1 MVYSKEDI
9 FNFSDQVFAHL
20 KVSENDHVL
29 EITLDR
35 PEKKNAMNP
44 VMVNEIA
51 YAMSYA
57 HHNNDIWAVV
67 FAANGDVFCA
77 GADLKAFSGEAQ
89 EETNS
94 TIPQP
99 ETEVVI
105 GELFLQVHKPCIA
118 KINAPAFAGAFLLI
132 GGCTHIIASE
142 NASFS
147 LPEVKRGIWPMQVM
161 ESLLNVMTPRKVL
174 GLCMTGGKLDVEAAF
189 ECGLVSKVTSS
200 AELDQEVGALLDTI
214 KGNSPTAIRKGLEA
228 FDALRS
234 IKSDEKHKYLQKM
247 LYEVIKSED
256 AKEGIT
262 AFKEKRKPNW
272 TGN

>member
-1 MVYSKEDI
+1 MVYSKEEI
-9 FNFSDQVFAHL
+9 TNFSDQVFAHL
-20 KVSENDHVL
+20 QVNEKDHVL
-29 EITLDR
+29 EIVLNR

-57 HHNNDIWAVV
+57 HHNNGIWAVV
-67 FAANGDVFCA
+67 FGANGDVFCA

-89 EETNS
+89 EESNS
-94 TIPQP
+94 TIPKP
-99 ETEVVI
+99 ETEVII

-118 KINAPAFAGAFLLI
+118 KIDAPAFAGAFLLI
-132 GGCTHIIASE
+132 GGCTHVIASE

-161 ESLLNVMTPRKVL
+161 ESLLNVMSPRKVL
-174 GLCMTGGKLDVEAAF
+174 DLCMTGGTLNVEEAN
-189 ECGLVSKVTSS
+189 ECGLVTKVTTSEKLD
-200 AELDQEVGALLDTI
+200 ANVEELLNTI

-247 LYEVIKSED
+247 LYDVIKSDD
-256 AKEGIT
+256 AREGIS

-272 TGN
+272 TGA

>member
-1 MVYSKEDI
+1 MVYSKEEI
-9 FNFSDQVFAHL
+9 SNFSDQTFAHL
-20 KVSENDHVL
+20 EISEKDHVL
-29 EITLDR
+29 EITLNR

-57 HHNNDIWAVV
+57 HHNNAIWAVV
-67 FAANGDVFCA
+67 FGANGDIFCA

-94 TIPQP
+94 TISKP
-99 ETEVVI
+99 ETEVII

-118 KINAPAFAGAFLLI
+118 KIDAPAFAGAFLLI
-132 GGCTHIIASE
+132 GGCTHVIASE
-142 NASFS
+142 KASFS
-147 LPEVKRGIWPMQVM
+147 LPEVKRGLWPMQVM
-161 ESLLNVMTPRKVL
+161 ESLLNVMPPRKVL
-174 GLCMTGGKLDVEAAF
+174 DLCMTGGTLNVEEAQR
-189 ECGLVSKVTSS
+189 CGLVTEIANSN
-200 AELDQEVGALLDTI
+200 ELDAKVEELLSTI
-214 KGNSPTAIRKGLEA
+214 KANSPTAIRKGLEA
-228 FDALRS
+228 FDKLRS

-272 TGN
+272 TGE